1 MSDSDEASEGQ
12 TTEFQIH
19 VSRSKNIIDFT
30 EQKLL
35 SFAKRIKDPKQQEK
49 LEEVLDLYRRGTIA
63 VSWNKGMPSWLKI
76 R

>member
-1 MSDSDEASEGQ
+1 MSDSDEASTGE

-19 VSRSKNIIDFT
+19 VKRSQNIIDFT

-35 SFAKRIKDPKQQEK
+35 SFVKRLKDPKQQEK
-49 LEEVLDLYRRGTIA
+49 VEEVLNLYRSGNIA
-63 VSWNKGMPSWLKI
+63 ISWNKGMPAWLKI